1 MAIGKNIKGITIE
14 FNGDTTKLGKVITAI
29 DKQTK
34 SLDKDIR
41 AVDKALKFNP
51 GNTELLAQKQQL
63 LGQKVD
69 ETKKRLEALKTAQA
83 ELDDDP
89 AVDKTSQDY
98 MELRRE
104 IIETESKLKHFE
116 QQARELNNIKL
127 KALGDEMQKVGDKMK
142 AVGEG
147 MTKYVT
153 GPIVAAGAASVAAF
167 KEVDAGLDIVTQ
179 KTGATGKEL
188 DGMHEI
194 VKNIAASVPA
204 DFETIGTAVGEVN
217 TRFGLTGDALESLS
231 TKFVQF
237 AKLNNTDVNAAI
249 DTTQKAMAAFGMSAD
264 EAEGFLDVL
273 NKVGQET
280 GVDMN
285 TLSQSLVTNAAA
297 LKAMGFN
304 STEAANFVGQL
315 EKSGIDASTAMA
327 GLQKALVN
335 GAKEGKTMGEVL
347 AEIQSSIV
355 NAGSDTEALAA
366 ATEIFGA
373 KAAPKM
379 SEALRSGALDLQ
391 ALSSSSLDAADS
403 VNKTFEQTLD
413 PADKFTMALNQAK
426 ITGYEVGA
434 TLLDILVPALDKLSS
449 FLKAVQEK
457 WDGLSPGMKDFIIK
471 AAMIAAAVGPVLVII
486 GSLITKVGML
496 LTFLP
501 ALAGALPA
509 IGAAFSALAGPVG
522 IAIAAIAALIAI
534 GVALYKHW
542 DQVKEFLTKC
552 WDGIKAA
559 CVAVFDG
566 IKAYF
571 QTVFT
576 IYKTLFTA
584 AFTALKN
591 IASATFE
598 AIKKVITAPI
608 EGALKIIKAIIEK
621 IKALFNFKVS
631 LPKIKLPH
639 FSIKPK
645 GWQLGD
651 LLKGKIPT
659 LGIDWYAQG
668 GIFASPSVI
677 GVGEA
682 GPEAVLPIEK
692 LQGMLA
698 QMADNIVNGMLT
710 GMQLQGAGSGGEIT
724 IPIYLYPSGPKMGE
738 ETVKMYDQ
746 YKRILG

>member
-1 MAIGKNIKGITIE
+1 MAIGKTIKGITIE
-14 FNGDTTKLGKVITAI
+14 FNGDTTKLGKAITAI

-63 LGQKVD
+63 LGEKVD

-335 GAKEGKTMGEVL
+335 GAKEGKTMGDVL

-434 TLLDILVPALDKLSS
+434 TLLDILVPALGKLQS

-509 IGAAFSALAGPVG
+509 LGAAFSALAGPVG

-591 IASATFE
+591 IASTTFE
-598 AIKKVITAPI
+598 AIKTVITAPI

-659 LGIDWYAQG
+659 LGVDWYAQG

-692 LQGMLA
+692 LQGMLT

>member
-14 FNGDTTKLGKVITAI
+14 FNGDTTKLGKAITAI

-335 GAKEGKTMGEVL
+335 GAKEGKTMGDVL

-457 WDGLSPGMKDFIIK
+457 WDSLSPGMQDFIVK
-471 AAMIAAAVGPVLVII
+471 AALIAAAVGPVLVVIA
-486 GSLITKVGML
+486 SLITKVGML
-496 LTFLP
+496 ITYLP

-509 IGAAFSALAGPVG
+509 LGAAFSALAGPVG

-566 IKAYF
+566 INAYF

-682 GPEAVLPIEK
+682 GPEAVLPIDR

-710 GMQLQGAGSGGEIT
+710 GMRLQGAGSGGEIT